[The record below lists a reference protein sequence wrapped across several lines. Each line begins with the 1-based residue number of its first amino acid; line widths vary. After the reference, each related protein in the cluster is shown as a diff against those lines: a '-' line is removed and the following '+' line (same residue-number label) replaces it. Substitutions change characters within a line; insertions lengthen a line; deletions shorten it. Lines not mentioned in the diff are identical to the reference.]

1 MVDNSNIANIN
12 LDANVVIELALNK
25 VIELQ
30 KQVLLTEAKL
40 ISLSQE
46 YAKLKIENEVL
57 KNKTEEWKESTTT
70 RKTTTK

>member
-1 MVDNSNIANIN
+1 MADNSNID

-25 VIELQ
+25 VIDLQ

-46 YAKLKIENEVL
+46 YKKLQIENEVL
-57 KNKTEEWKESTTT
+57 KNKQDEWKESSTT